1 MFALKSFGA
10 LGSMGNMGNM
20 GSLGGL
26 NNNIGS
32 TYLLH
37 DLKKTKTLNGSMA
50 ETYKSFITYMKLN
63 ELKLTYE
70 NLLDTLDSYIKK
82 YNKLNLSISTL
93 SKFPKV
99 KKEVDKLRSEYL
111 KESFITLFKQ
121 SFLSIGLTIYYLYK
135 SPFIESFQS
144 KVKISVLILLGLTG
158 FFGYVYYTTSK
169 KNHLEESNKRVKAL
183 YDDLKSETNFDISQ
197 IIVSSNTSD
206 VYNPL
211 LSELISEVYKKEDNK
226 EIKYSVTQDITYTII
241 NNSDSRPNTPLII
254 DSSSNDINDII
265 MSDISNNEI
274 INDSDTESII
284 DIILSPQSEKE
295 EICQTVNCKVEE
307 VEEVDEVKEVK
318 KIENIVNEETI
329 KLELKTDLPA
339 KKKPAKKTPV
349 KKTPVKKT
357 PNKKTPAKKSSK

>member
-10 LGSMGNMGNM
+10 LGSMGNMGNMGNM

-82 YNKLNLSISTL
+82 YNTINLSLSTL
-93 SKFPKV
+93 NKFPKV

-111 KESFITLFKQ
+111 KESFVTIFKQ

-197 IIVSSNTSD
+197 IIVSAKTSD
-206 VYNPL
+206 TYNSL
-211 LSELISEVYKKEDNK
+211 LSELLNEVNK
-226 EIKYSVTQDITYTII
+226 VNEVKCSVTQEIYTVTNISNISNIPNIPNISNINNIDKCEIKHII
-241 NNSDSRPNTPLII
+241 N
-254 DSSSNDINDII
+254 INI
-265 MSDISNNEI
+265 NNYK
-274 INDSDTESII
+274 TG
-284 DIILSPQSEKE
+284 L
-295 EICQTVNCKVEE
+295 
-307 VEEVDEVKEVK
+307 
-318 KIENIVNEETI
+318 ETI
-329 KLELKTDLPA
+329 
-339 KKKPAKKTPV
+339 
-349 KKTPVKKT
+349 
-357 PNKKTPAKKSSK
+357 